1 MMSESISDFDIEELV
16 RGMANLSDED
26 CVIDY
31 VDEHFYTSWD
41 DFCRIIREL
50 MPLVIVGQSPLTKKI
65 YRGFGKDGMFFIK
78 QEVSHD

>member
-1 MMSESISDFDIEELV
+1 MSESISDFDIEELV

-41 DFCRIIREL
+41 GFCRIIREL

-78 QEVSHD
+78 RVVSDE

>member
-1 MMSESISDFDIEELV
+1 MSESISDFDIEELV

-78 QEVSHD
+78 RVVSDE